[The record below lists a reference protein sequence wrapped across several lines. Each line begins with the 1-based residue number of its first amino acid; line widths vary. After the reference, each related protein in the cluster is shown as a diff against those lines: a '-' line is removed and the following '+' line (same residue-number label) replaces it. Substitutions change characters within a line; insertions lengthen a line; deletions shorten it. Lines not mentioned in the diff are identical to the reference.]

1 MFLTSEVRLQSGTI
15 KICPGREIKWDD
27 LREKLRYLEQDVLVR
42 FDLEI
47 RQRYPP
53 LSGYSIARGLV
64 SCKHIDRK
72 VHAPMRYTSEPAP
85 PLAS

>member
-1 MFLTSEVRLQSGTI
+1 MFLTSEVRLQSGTV
-15 KICPGREIKWDD
+15 KTCPGREIKWDD

-47 RQRYPP
+47 RQRYSPE
-53 LSGYSIARGLV
+53 SRYSIIRGLV
-64 SCKHIDRK
+64 SCKHIYHK
-72 VHAPMRYTSEPAP
+72 VYVPMIYTSEPAP